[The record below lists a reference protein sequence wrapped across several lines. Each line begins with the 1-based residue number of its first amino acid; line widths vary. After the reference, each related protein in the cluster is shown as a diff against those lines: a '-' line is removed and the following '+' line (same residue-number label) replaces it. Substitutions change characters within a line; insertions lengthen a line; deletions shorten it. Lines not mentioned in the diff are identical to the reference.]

1 MLWNHHILTVKKT
14 NICYEARPELGALSR
29 GVPHGVN
36 YDITTEQWIISVRTN
51 CCEKVLLDQAEYTL
65 VFKFCVYLF
74 IMYFYR
80 LVIHQFYIIL
90 SLQNEIVPIRTLHI
104 RNNDKGTILIETM
117 ISIQY

>member
-1 MLWNHHILTVKKT
+1 
-14 NICYEARPELGALSR
+14 
-29 GVPHGVN
+29 
-36 YDITTEQWIISVRTN
+36 
-51 CCEKVLLDQAEYTL
+51 VLLDQAEYTL

-80 LVIHQFYIIL
+80 LVIHQFYIIV

-117 ISIQY
+117 IRVYNANRNNDKGIQY